1 MDSKKLIWLL
11 MSVGLILGSLVPM
24 LWGASELS
32 MSSLIFSTIG
42 GFLGIWFGFKLS
54 Q

>member
-1 MDSKKLIWLL
+1 MESKKLVWLG
-11 MSVGLILGSLVPM
+11 MSVGLILGSFIPM
-24 LWGASELS
+24 IWGASELS
-32 MSSLIFSTIG
+32 FSSIIFSAVG